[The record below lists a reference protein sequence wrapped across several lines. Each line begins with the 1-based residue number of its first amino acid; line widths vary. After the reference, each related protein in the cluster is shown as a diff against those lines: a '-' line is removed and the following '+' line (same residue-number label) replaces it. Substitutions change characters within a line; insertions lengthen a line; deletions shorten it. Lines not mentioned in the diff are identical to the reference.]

1 MRYLVYSEPSE
12 HGDVEVKMS
21 EAEAIKWQRDYA
33 LKHYKFVYETD
44 QMAIDD
50 YICVNWA
57 YWLEEL

>member
-1 MRYLVYSEPSE
+1 MRYLVYNEPSE

-21 EAEAIKWQRDYA
+21 ETEAIKWQRDYA
-33 LKHYKFVYETD
+33 LKSHGYTYETD

-57 YWLEEL
+57 YWREEL